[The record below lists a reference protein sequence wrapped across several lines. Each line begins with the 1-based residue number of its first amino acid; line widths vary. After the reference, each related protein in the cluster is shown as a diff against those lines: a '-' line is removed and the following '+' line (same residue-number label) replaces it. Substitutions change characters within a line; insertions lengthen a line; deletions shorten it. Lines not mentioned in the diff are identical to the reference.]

1 MIQTCFLFVE
11 IILNPGWRKQAL
23 PKKLCFW
30 KITVLFFWNT
40 KTNMKTPE
48 LECLF
53 NKVIDLRSAAHRC
66 FVMFCHAFQ
75 TQWISWNLNLENDT
89 VRNVASLVLK
99 KVRINKKWNSWE
111 NSCPKLFCKE
121 SVLKHSRENTCIRV
135 SFLMKLIKF
144 FYWKETTL
152 QSLTPLPPPPSPP
165 IIPS

>member
-1 MIQTCFLFVE
+1 
-11 IILNPGWRKQAL
+11 
-23 PKKLCFW
+23 
-30 KITVLFFWNT
+30 
-40 KTNMKTPE
+40 MKAPE

-53 NKVIDLRSAAHRC
+53 NKVTDLRSAAHRC

-75 TQWISWNLNLENDT
+75 TWWISWNLNLENDA

-152 QSLTPLPPPPSPP
+152 QSLTPLPLPPLPPSSHHKGGGLTFSKLMDMGG
-165 IIPS
+165 IWKFLLEKGGGEGERQNRGGGV